1 MTLCL
6 AVVKLSHIATFL
18 TVFCPILTK
27 VGTHDLCAN
36 QYEKSFGTDFRNF
49 ALIFFTSEAELT
61 FYRCEQSK
69 LPHFR
74 NTLYNVGL
82 YASIILPTLAVRR
95 VVDGRCRTFWTR

>member
-49 ALIFFTSEAELT
+49 ALIFF
-61 FYRCEQSK
+61 Y
-69 LPHFR
+69 FR
-74 NTLYNVGL
+74 SGAHVLQM
-82 YASIILPTLAVRR
+82 
-95 VVDGRCRTFWTR
+95 